1 VILSFKD
8 KETKKIFNEEVS
20 RKFPL
25 EIQRAVLR
33 KLLAIDSAHV
43 IEDLR
48 VPIGNR
54 LEKLKADR
62 KEQYSVR
69 VNNQYRICFQW
80 QNGNAINVELCDY
93 H

>member
-1 VILSFKD
+1 MILSFKD